1 MKIRGLLTLIIC
13 IAAFSSAYAKPSK
26 CIVKPKYKVEKEG
39 NNQYLWCLDDWDE
52 DGDGFFYTTRRY
64 VKRGI
69 SLDECEQFAKSLI
82 GVESNLKFAALSGG
96 LALPMDPHEC
106 KGTIESI
113 HKIKYKKAKVK
124 Y

>member
-1 MKIRGLLTLIIC
+1 MKFYNVLVLVGCMLIS
-13 IAAFSSAYAKPSK
+13 ASAFAKPSK
-26 CIVKPKYKVEKEG
+26 CIVKPKYKVEREG
-39 NNQYLWCLDDWDE
+39 NRQYLWCLDDWEE
-52 DGDGFFYTTRRY
+52 DGDDFFYTTRRY

-69 SLDECEQFAKSLI
+69 SLKECEEFAQSLI

-96 LALPMDPHEC
+96 LAIPLDPYEC

-113 HKIKYKKAKVK
+113 YKIKYKKAKVK